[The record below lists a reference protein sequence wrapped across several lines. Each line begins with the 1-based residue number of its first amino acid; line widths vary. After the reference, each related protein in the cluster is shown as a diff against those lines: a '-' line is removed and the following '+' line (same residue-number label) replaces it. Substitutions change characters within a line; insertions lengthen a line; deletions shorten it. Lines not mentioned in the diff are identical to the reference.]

1 MMDLD
6 VLHATDPWDWPK
18 ETPALLLSTL
28 TNDQSTEDDLTKA
41 VEMAGEY
48 CVINDDLALALLAVV
63 GLDNRSDKIRGH
75 SAIALGPALED
86 ADTYGFG
93 DPDEVPISEASF
105 QTIQSTFKTLFTD
118 TDVPKTVR
126 RRILEASVRAPQ
138 SWHKEAIRL
147 AYADPDKDWQ
157 LTAVFCMRFVH
168 GFKKQILKALDS
180 DDAEIHC
187 EAIRAA
193 GDGEVGVAWARVEAL
208 LTQGRTQKDLLLAA
222 IEASVQIR
230 PLEACA
236 LLTGLLNSD
245 DEDIVDVV
253 HEAIA
258 MAGDIAGLD
267 YEDDFD
273 VDEKD
278 DDQDWQ

>member
-1 MMDLD
+1 MIDLN

-18 ETPALLLSTL
+18 DTPELLLKAL
-28 TNDQSTEDDLTKA
+28 TEGPSTEDDLLKA
-41 VEMAGEY
+41 VEMAGEF
-48 CVINDDLALALLAVV
+48 CVMNDDLALALLALV
-63 GLDNRSDKIRGH
+63 GMDDKSDRIRGL

-86 ADTYGFG
+86 ADLFGFE

-105 QTIQSTFKTLFTD
+105 QTIQSTFETLFGNAD
-118 TDVPKTVR
+118 LPKEVR
-126 RRILEASVRAPQ
+126 RRILEATVRAPQ
-138 SWHKEAIRL
+138 PWHKEAIRS
-147 AYADPDKDWQ
+147 AYADPDKDWE

-180 DDAEIHC
+180 DDSDIHC
-187 EAIRAA
+187 EAISAA
-193 GDGEVGVAWARVEAL
+193 GDSEVASAWAHIEAI
-208 LTQGRTQKDLLLAA
+208 LTQDETEKDLLLAA

-236 LLTGLLNSD
+236 LLTDLLNSE

-258 MAGDIAGLD
+258 MAGGIAGLD

-273 VDEKD
+273 AE
-278 DDQDWQ
+278 

>member
-1 MMDLD
+1 MIDLN

-18 ETPALLLSTL
+18 DTPGLLLKAL
-28 TNDQSTEDDLTKA
+28 TEGPSTEDDLLKA
-41 VEMAGEY
+41 VEMAGEF
-48 CVINDDLALALLAVV
+48 CVINDDLALALLAIV
-63 GLDNRSDKIRGH
+63 GMDDKSDRIRGL

-86 ADTYGFG
+86 ADTFGFD
-93 DPDEVPISEASF
+93 DPDEVPISESSY
-105 QTIQSTFKTLFTD
+105 QTIQSTFETLFMNTD
-118 TDVPKTVR
+118 LPKEVR

-138 SWHKEAIRL
+138 AWHKDAIRS
-147 AYADPDKDWQ
+147 AYADPDKDWE

-180 DDAEIHC
+180 EDRDIHC
-187 EAIRAA
+187 EAISAA
-193 GDGEVGVAWARVEAL
+193 GDSEVASAWAHIEAI
-208 LTQGRTQKDLLLAA
+208 LTQDETEKDLLLAA

-236 LLTGLLNSD
+236 LLTGLLNSE

-253 HEAIA
+253 NEAIA
-258 MAGDIAGLD
+258 MAGGVAGLD

-273 VDEKD
+273 APGD
-278 DDQDWQ
+278 DD